1 MRIGSGYGCDAPLGG
16 SGILG
21 GVLEPDQQITCIDC
35 GGRAFLLTP
44 PREDGVWLEGD
55 IVAYRCE
62 DCLDR
67 WDLVLEA
74 DDPTDY

>member
-1 MRIGSGYGCDAPLGG
+1 MRIRSGYGRT
-16 SGILG
+16 SRRNGILVA
-21 GVLEPDQQITCIDC
+21 VLQPDQQITCIDC
-35 GGRAFLLTP
+35 GGRAFLLTR

-67 WDLVLEA
+67 WDLVLED